1 MVQGDFPLAVLAME
15 NEAEVAADRAATRSV
30 AVEMPVGGDHG
41 DVFVQDVDGEI
52 GEGEMAH
59 GVGGG
64 IFFLVAGEELGAAL
78 QDGLADKDAVLG
90 VGGDE
95 GGDVAF
101 VPGIDLGGEDGFDVG
116 LGVGG
121 VKGEGQE
128 KAEQEQSHLIIMQCR
143 LCKHGR
149 AILRCFKNLLF
160 FTQSTHGW
168 PI

>member
-1 MVQGDFPLAVLAME
+1 MVKSDFPLAVLPTE
-15 NEAEVAADRAATRSV
+15 DEAEVAADWPSARGV
-30 AVEMPVGGDHG
+30 AVEMPIGRDHG

-59 GVGGG
+59 GVGGW
-64 IFFLVAGEELGAAL
+64 IFFLIAGEELGAAL
-78 QDGLADKDAVLG
+78 EDGFADEDAVFG

-121 VKGEGQE
+121 MKGEGQE
-128 KAEQEQSHLIIMQCR
+128 KGEEEQSHLIIMR
-143 LCKHGR
+143 LWATMETESYGE
-149 AILRCFKNLLF
+149 LE
-160 FTQSTHGW
+160 
-168 PI
+168 